1 MKFYLCLF
9 SFIFLILACEKP
21 ADCIKSTGKM
31 ISKEINV
38 TSFEKIVVHKG
49 IGVVLAQGPQYK
61 VEVRTGENLIN
72 DIEVTVENNILVL
85 QDNTTCNWVR
95 DYGETVVYITAPS
108 IKEIYSRTEKNIV
121 SDGVLT
127 FPSLLLSAS
136 NKLDGMGGT
145 GTGTGDYILQ
155 VNNHDLTINT
165 NNVARFTISG
175 QTQILNINVYEENGI
190 VDTENVLANTINIY
204 HRGSNK
210 IVVHPIDAL
219 NGDLY
224 NIGNVYSKTHPAIVN
239 VNAHYQGQ
247 LIFL

>member
-1 MKFYLCLF
+1 MKFYIALF
-9 SFIFLILACEKP
+9 CFIFIFIACEKP
-21 ADCIKSTGKM
+21 IDCIKSTGKI

-38 TSFEKIVVHKG
+38 PSFEKIVVHKG
-49 IGVVLAQGPQYK
+49 IAVVLKQSPIYK
-61 VEVRTGENLIN
+61 VEVQTGENLIN

-95 DYGETVVYITAPS
+95 DYGETVVYISAPS

-127 FPSLLLSAS
+127 YPSLLISAS
-136 NKLDGMGGT
+136 NRLDGMGGT

-155 VNNHDLTINT
+155 VNNNDLKINT

-175 QTQILNINVYEENGI
+175 QTQNLNINVYEENGI
-190 VDTENVLANTINIY
+190 IDTENLLANTINIY

-210 IVVHPIDAL
+210 IVVHPIAVL
-219 NGDLY
+219 NGELY
-224 NIGNVYSKTHPAIVN
+224 NIGNVYSKTHPASVN